1 MKWLLDA
8 DVLSQPAKR
17 RGHPGVIAWLEAH
30 EAQCYT
36 SAIVIAQLAYW
47 VRGKEG
53 RERTE
58 LQAWL
63 RELVDSLEGRIIG
76 FNVALAH
83 VWAEQKHQLE
93 AAGLPMPVEDSLIA
107 ATARRH
113 GLIVAS
119 GNDRHFRRP
128 GIKVFNPFKELP
140 VP

>member
-17 RGHPGVIAWLEAH
+17 HGHPGVIAWLETH
-30 EAQCYT
+30 EAHCDT

-63 RELVDSLEGRIIG
+63 RELVDSPEGRIIG
-76 FNVALAH
+76 FN
-83 VWAEQKHQLE
+83 
-93 AAGLPMPVEDSLIA
+93 
-107 ATARRH
+107 T
-113 GLIVAS
+113 
-119 GNDRHFRRP
+119 NY
-128 GIKVFNPFKELP
+128 
-140 VP
+140 

>member
-1 MKWLLDA
+1 MTWLLVA
-8 DVLSQPAKR
+8 DVRSQPAKR
-17 RGHPGVIAWLEAH
+17 HGHPGVIAWLETH
-30 EAQCYT
+30 EAHCYT

-47 VRGKEG
+47 VRCKEG

-93 AAGLPMPVEDSLIA
+93 AAGVPMPVEASLIA

-113 GLIVAS
+113 GLIVAT

-128 GIKVFNPFKELP
+128 GIKVFNPFKKLP
-140 VP
+140 TA

>member
-1 MKWLLDA
+1 MNWLLDA

-17 RGHPGVIAWLEAH
+17 RGDARVIAWLEAH

-47 VRGKEG
+47 VRTKEG
-53 RERTE
+53 RDRTE

-76 FNVALAH
+76 FNVSLAH
-83 VWAEQKHQLE
+83 VWAEQKFLLE
-93 AAGLPMPVEDSLIA
+93 KAGTPMPVEDSLIA

-113 GLIVAS
+113 GLTVAT
-119 GNDRHFRRP
+119 GNDRHFRRS
-128 GIKVFNPFKELP
+128 GLKVFNPFKELP
-140 VP
+140 AA